1 MDTAANKTRR
11 RTPDTVK
18 TALEDIQAHCM
29 SSRDDWQR
37 LMRMA
42 EKQMDAAMMLYL
54 ARIRDK
60 FAEIDRLAKDAAQGE
75 YRETP

>member
-60 FAEIDRLAKDAAQGE
+60 FAEIDRLAKDAARGE
-75 YRETP
+75 YKEKP